1 MQVRFIT
8 HRFKMVLKLLINWN
22 IIHIKQTDVR
32 FKVRE
37 IMKAEEYPEMTNEE
51 YKQKINEDMGK
62 IESNQKLR
70 YFYIYE
76 HEKNK
81 RAE

>member
-1 MQVRFIT
+1 
-8 HRFKMVLKLLINWN
+8 
-22 IIHIKQTDVR
+22 
-32 FKVRE
+32 
-37 IMKAEEYPEMTNEE
+37 MKAEEYPEMTNEE
-51 YKQKINEDMGK
+51 YIKKIIEDMRK
-62 IESNQKLR
+62 VESNQKLR